1 MLEWGWPWVLLA
13 LPLPW
18 LLAAWRPA
26 PADSAALRLPGLG
39 QRLPDPE
46 RLGLRRGRMRVPVPA
61 ALVWLLLCTATA
73 RPQWLDAPLAPPRS
87 GRDLL
92 LAVDLSGSMAA
103 QDMRLGGVA
112 VDRLTAVK
120 AVLGDFLER
129 RRGDRV
135 GLLLF
140 GVRAYTLVPLTFDLD
155 SVRQQLADS
164 AIGMAG
170 RETAIGDAVALAVK
184 RLRERPASQRVLIL
198 LTDGV
203 NTAGELSPERA
214 GELARAES
222 VRVHAIGFG
231 GEGAAVGGL
240 FGLLPAAGAEIDED
254 TLRGLAG
261 ETGGRYF
268 RATNTA
274 ELADIYGELDKI
286 EPIEAEVAP
295 VRPRREL
302 YPWPTALAV
311 LVALAAAIGRARPGS
326 RGPPP

>member
-1 MLEWGWPWVLLA
+1 MLEWAWPWALLA

-18 LLAAWRPA
+18 LLAARRA
-26 PADSAALRLPGLG
+26 PPPDSAVLRLPGLG
-39 QRLPDPE
+39 QRMAGPE
-46 RLGLRRGRMRVPVPA
+46 RAGSRRGRLRVPLPA
-61 ALVWLLLCTATA
+61 AAVWLLLCAAAA
-73 RPQWLDAPLAPPRS
+73 RPQWLDAPVTPPRS

-92 LAVDLSGSMAA
+92 LAVDLSGSMAE
-103 QDMRLGGVA
+103 QDMRLGGVR

-140 GVRAYTLVPLTFDLD
+140 GVQAYALVPLTFDLD
-155 SVRQQLADS
+155 SVRQQLAGS
-164 AIGMAG
+164 VIGMAG

-184 RLRERPASQRVLIL
+184 RLRERPDSQRVLIL

-203 NTAGELSPERA
+203 NTAGALSPERA
-214 GELARAES
+214 SELARAES

-231 GEGAAVGGL
+231 GEGAAGDGL

-254 TLRGLAG
+254 TLRGVAE

-268 RATNTA
+268 RARNTA

-286 EPIEAEVAP
+286 EPIEAEAAP
-295 VRPRREL
+295 VRPRRDL
-302 YPWPTALAV
+302 YPWPTALA
-311 LVALAAAIGRARPGS
+311 LLAALAAAIGRARPGF
-326 RGPPP
+326 GGAQP